1 MDINLDKIA
10 QELYGKIRTRF
21 SDVTFGDE
29 EGKILSREEDIPNAR
44 FFEFEYK
51 DHGEVLGTVTITLS
65 QKKGVFVQLSG
76 DLVDSRH
83 PKAFK
88 FIRSLRDFARSRL
101 LNYDEINIGK
111 NNLDK
116 RDYHFQTKSKEE
128 PMMESKMY
136 GTAKISYQD
145 LGEARLVVK
154 HSQPVNTDLAAGRTQ
169 HIEAIYVE
177 NAQGERFKYP
187 FKHLSGAR
195 ALAEHLKHGGIP
207 YDSIGKHITSLSEE
221 LAQLRK
227 FKGYVS
233 RNETLAEAM
242 GDITTKVFERIE
254 QVKKEVASL
263 SRKSYYEQFAEAF
276 EDREDQMIP
285 EDIMSDWI
293 DRLTI
298 RTFNEELKTAFPY
311 IFRLVDETSIPV
323 KGLNPEDILGED
335 DTEGTPHSHQAK
347 TTLKHLKKASY
358 GDKADAANIKPGTK
372 GFKDRYDILNR
383 AEKEGN
389 LKDSYNPNSVAATH
403 ARDLKAHQRAE
414 LKKKAEAGDER
425 AKAMLKH
432 AEERDEARRQEF
444 DDRMERESYD
454 PMNAFENFMDSIV
467 NEDDE
472 SEERDNLFSDNLTVQ
487 KQAIDDLNGIMG
499 AELKVGTNGDDVIG
513 SLTNKHIIDDPEFL
527 SMFKELDP
535 DLDARAMIQQYVLQR
550 DPGLENQL
558 DFSGDGQVGGADT
571 APAPAPDAAAGA
583 PPPPA
588 PDAAA
593 GAPPPPAPD
602 AAAGAPPPPDAPPA
616 PVAEGQ
622 DEEPPFDGP
631 YTKAKGNITDKSGAT
646 HTGHSQAKHLAK
658 SGMIKAIHNAKKAG
672 AKLDTKLDFGH
683 KEMTLHD
690 CIEEC
695 GMSPDD
701 FGFEKQE
708 HEDPTHEILKSISG
722 FWNPQEKNFTLGG
735 TRTKI
740 KVLKDFKDGA
750 FPGAE
755 PEHVKH
761 VIDMIEKMDPSS
773 DVHPEIN
780 HITHLAGVH
789 HEHEIDEAGQDDTRD
804 FNALMQQFMQNH
816 QGANPG
822 ALLQQFQKDNPGA
835 TVTQNHTSTGTIDG
849 KPASYDDAMAKAKGM
864 KFKLPAMGDDDTED
878 EMDFSNPQAMFQKLH
893 GKMGKMAGNMPNQTV
908 SMPGATMNPKDMMN
922 GIMSKIPKGAGQGG
936 MPDMGSMMKGM
947 NMPGM
952 NEDAEL
958 TAMLKIAGLR

>member
-10 QELYGKIRTRF
+10 QELYGKICTRF

-29 EGKILSREEDIPNAR
+29 AGKILSREEDIPDAR

-51 DHGEVLGTVTITLS
+51 EQGEVLGTITITLS

-76 DLVDSRH
+76 DLVDSKH
-83 PKAFK
+83 PRAFK

-145 LGEARLVVK
+145 LGEARLVIK
-154 HSQPVNTDLAAGRTQ
+154 HSQPVNTDLAAGRTM
-169 HIEAIYVE
+169 HIESIYVE
-177 NAQGERFKYP
+177 NAAGERFKYP

-207 YDSIGKHITSLSEE
+207 YDAIGKHITSLSEE

-227 FKGYVS
+227 FKGYVG
-233 RNETLAEAM
+233 RNESLAEAM
-242 GDITTKVFERIE
+242 GEITNKVFERIE

-298 RTFNEELKTAFPY
+298 RTFNEDLKTAFPY
-311 IFRLVDETSIPV
+311 IFRLVDETSIPT
-323 KGLNPEDILGED
+323 KELGPDDIL
-335 DTEGTPHSHQAK
+335 S
-347 TTLKHLKKASY
+347 
-358 GDKADAANIKPGTK
+358 DA
-372 GFKDRYDILNR
+372 
-383 AEKEGN
+383 
-389 LKDSYNPNSVAATH
+389 YNPNNVSAQHEREMRAGH
-403 ARDLKAHQRAE
+403 KAE
-414 LKKKAEAGDER
+414 LKKKADAGDES
-425 AKAMLKH
+425 AKKRLQAIHDK
-432 AEERDEARRQEF
+432 EEARRDEF
-444 DDRMERESYD
+444 NARMERESYD
-454 PMNAFENFMDSIV
+454 PINAFENFMDSIV

-472 SEERDNLFSDNLTVQ
+472 SEPRDNLFSDNLTVQ
-487 KQAIDDLNGIMG
+487 KQAVEDLNAIMG

-527 SMFKELDP
+527 STFKELDP
-535 DLDARAMIQQYVLQR
+535 DLDARAIIQQYVLQR
-550 DPGLENQL
+550 DPSLENQL

-571 APAPAPDAAAGA
+571 APPAETPPPAPAPEAPPAPAPEAGA
-583 PPPPA
+583 PPV
-588 PDAAA
+588 
-593 GAPPPPAPD
+593 APPE
-602 AAAGAPPPPDAPPA
+602 AAPA
-616 PVAEGQ
+616 PVAESSGA
-622 DEEPPFDGP
+622 PHP
-631 YTKAKGNITDKSGAT
+631 KAK
-646 HTGHSQAKHLAK
+646 
-658 SGMIKAIHNAKKAG
+658 MIRAIHKAKEAG

-690 CIEEC
+690 CIREC
-695 GMSPDD
+695 GMDPQE
-701 FGFEKQE
+701 FGFDHEE
-708 HEDPTHEILKSISG
+708 HEDPVHGILKSISG

-750 FPGAE
+750 FPGAR

-761 VIDMIEKMDPSS
+761 VMDMIEKMDPSS
-773 DVHPEIN
+773 SVHQEMD
-780 HITHLAGVH
+780 HITRLAGVH
-789 HEHEIDEAGQDDTRD
+789 HDHTIDEAGQDDAKQD

-816 QGANPG
+816 QGADP
-822 ALLQQFQKDNPGA
+822 AAMLQQYQKDNPNA
-835 TVTQNHTSTGTIDG
+835 TVTQNHTSTGSIDG
-849 KPASYDDAMAKAKGM
+849 KPASYDDAMAKTKGM
-864 KFKLPAMGDDDTED
+864 HLKLPAMGDGDTED
-878 EMDFSNPQAMFQKLH
+878 EMDFSNPQAMFQKIQ
-893 GKMGKMAGNMPNQTV
+893 GKVGKMAGNMPNQTV

-922 GIMSKIPKGAGQGG
+922 GIMSKMPQGAGQGG
-936 MPDMGSMMKGM
+936 MPDMGAMMKGM

-958 TAMLKIAGLR
+958 MAMLKIAGLR

>member
-76 DLVDSRH
+76 DLVDSKH
-83 PKAFK
+83 PTAFK

-177 NAQGERFKYP
+177 NSQGERFKYP

-227 FKGYVS
+227 FKGYIS

-263 SRKSYYEQFAEAF
+263 SRKTYYEQFAEAF
-276 EDREDQMIP
+276 EDREEQMIP
-285 EDIMSDWI
+285 ENIMSDWI

-323 KGLNPEDILGED
+323 KDLSPDDLLGEEYD
-335 DTEGTPHSHQAK
+335 EDKEQKHAAK
-347 TTLKHLKKASY
+347 NTLKHIKNPTK
-358 GDKADAANIKPGTK
+358 DDEEDAKHIKPGSY
-372 GFKDRYDILNR
+372 KDRHDMLSR
-383 AEKEGN
+383 AEKEG
-389 LKDSYNPNSVAATH
+389 K
-403 ARDLKAHQRAE
+403 
-414 LKKKAEAGDER
+414 LKKDEN
-425 AKAMLKH
+425 
-432 AEERDEARRQEF
+432 
-444 DDRMERESYD
+444 YD
-454 PMNAFENFMDSIV
+454 PLNAFESFMDSIV

-527 SMFKELDP
+527 STFKELDP
-535 DLDARAMIQQYVLQR
+535 DLDARAIIQQYVLQR

-558 DFSGDGQVGGADT
+558 DFSGDGEVGGADT
-571 APAPAPDAAAGA
+571 APMPPPEAAAPPPEAAAPPPEAAAPPPGPEAGA
-583 PPPPA
+583 PMPPPEA
-588 PDAAA
+588 V
-593 GAPPPPAPD
+593 
-602 AAAGAPPPPDAPPA
+602 PPA

-622 DEEPPFDGP
+622 DEDPPFDGP
-631 YTKAKGNITDKSGAT
+631 YTKAKGDITDKSGAK
-646 HTGHSQAKHLAK
+646 HTAHSQAKHLAK

-936 MPDMGSMMKGM
+936 MPDMGAMMKGM

>member
-76 DLVDSRH
+76 DLVDSKH
-83 PKAFK
+83 PTAFK

-177 NAQGERFKYP
+177 NSQGERFKYP

-227 FKGYVS
+227 FKGYIS

-263 SRKSYYEQFAEAF
+263 SRKTYYEQFAEAF
-276 EDREDQMIP
+276 EDREEQMIP
-285 EDIMSDWI
+285 ENIMSDWI

-323 KGLNPEDILGED
+323 KDLSPDDLLGEEYD
-335 DTEGTPHSHQAK
+335 EDKEQKHAAK
-347 TTLKHLKKASY
+347 NTLKHIKNPTK
-358 GDKADAANIKPGTK
+358 DDEEDAKHIKPGSY
-372 GFKDRYDILNR
+372 KDRHDMLSR
-383 AEKEGN
+383 AEKEG
-389 LKDSYNPNSVAATH
+389 K
-403 ARDLKAHQRAE
+403 
-414 LKKKAEAGDER
+414 LKKDEN
-425 AKAMLKH
+425 
-432 AEERDEARRQEF
+432 
-444 DDRMERESYD
+444 YD
-454 PMNAFENFMDSIV
+454 PLNAFESFMDSIV

-527 SMFKELDP
+527 STFKELDP
-535 DLDARAMIQQYVLQR
+535 DLDARAIIQQYVLQR

-558 DFSGDGQVGGADT
+558 DFSGDGEVGGADT
-571 APAPAPDAAAGA
+571 APMPPPEAAAPPPEAAAPPPGPEAGA
-583 PPPPA
+583 PMPPPEA
-588 PDAAA
+588 V
-593 GAPPPPAPD
+593 
-602 AAAGAPPPPDAPPA
+602 PPA

-622 DEEPPFDGP
+622 DEDPPFDGP
-631 YTKAKGNITDKSGAT
+631 YTKAKGDITDKSGAK
-646 HTGHSQAKHLAK
+646 HTAHSQAKHLAK

-936 MPDMGSMMKGM
+936 MPDMGAMMKGM